1 MKLGRGRGLLVVVWG
16 FDIIRIFFF
25 SSLIFLY
32 YRTVAT
38 VLVLQYD
45 GMSATVIDYKF
56 YFI

>member
-1 MKLGRGRGLLVVVWG
+1 MGVGYLWLFGV
-16 FDIIRIFFF
+16 DIMMVRIFF

-38 VLVLQYD
+38 VALLVLQYD